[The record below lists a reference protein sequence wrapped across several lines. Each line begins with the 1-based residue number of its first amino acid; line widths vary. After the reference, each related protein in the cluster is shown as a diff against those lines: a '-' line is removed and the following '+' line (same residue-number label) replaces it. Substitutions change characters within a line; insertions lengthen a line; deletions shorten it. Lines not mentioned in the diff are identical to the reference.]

1 MKKKRIINGLILIE
15 MLVLELLPNSNAF
28 YYLLYTCDDIEL
40 MINCRPL
47 RHFECTSFFDI
58 ENWNRF
64 WDLIPLTIGVLTC
77 ACLIITIYCFFK
89 PNKKIERFVYCFYFI
104 IFIIFLIRICAF
116 QSFQTVTWIGYVI
129 MALTFISSIVYL
141 INRKRNT
148 IVGN

>member
-58 ENWNRF
+58 EIWNTF
-64 WDLIPLTIGVLTC
+64 GDLFPLIIGILTC
-77 ACLIITIYCFFK
+77 ICLIISIYDLFK
-89 PNKKIERFVYCFYFI
+89 PNRKVEISICCCEII
-104 IFIIFLIRICAF
+104 IFIFFLFRIATN
-116 QSFQTVTWIGYVI
+116 QGMTWIGDVI
-129 MALTFISSIVYL
+129 TILAFISSMMYL
-141 INRKRNT
+141 NDIYK
-148 IVGN
+148 GNIIASNC